1 MNNPILVRTTRGG
14 VVDNIHRGCYA
25 VVKEGRVIKS
35 AGNIERPIHL
45 RSSAKPLQALV
56 VMAAA
61 AADAF
66 GLNEKEIAVMCGSHS
81 GEPEH
86 VEAVRGILEKAGL
99 DESFLRCGVHP
110 PLHEESRNAL
120 IKAGI
125 PFSEVHNNCSGKHA
139 GMLTYAKHL
148 GAPLDDYLAWEHPIH
163 QNILK
168 TLSLMSEVPAERIK
182 HGIDGCGVPSFA
194 IPVRNQALMMARM
207 TNPEKTDL
215 PENVKAACRRVTAA
229 VHAHPLMIGGHER
242 YCTDIIEKTGKK
254 LLEKAGANGV
264 GLVGVLGR
272 DMGIA
277 VHIDDGQ
284 NGPLAAFT
292 IRLLRFLDVLTDDE
306 VRALD
311 RWANQK
317 VLNARKE
324 VVGHMEV
331 VHKV

>member
-25 VVKEGRVIKS
+25 VVEKGKVTKS
-35 AGNIERPIHL
+35 AGNIERPIYL

-56 VMAAA
+56 VVAAA

-66 GLNEKEIAVMCGSHS
+66 GLNDKEIAVMCGSHS

-86 VEAVRGILEKAGL
+86 VEAVRGILEKVGL
-99 DESFLRCGVHP
+99 DESFLRCGIHP

-125 PFSEVHNNCSGKHA
+125 PFSEVHNTCSGKHA
-139 GMLTYAKHL
+139 GMLTLARHL
-148 GAPLDDYLAWEHPIH
+148 GRSLENYPDWEHTV
-163 QNILK
+163 QRK
-168 TLSLMSEVPAERIK
+168 MVEMLSLMSEVPAEQIK
-182 HGIDGCGVPSFA
+182 HGLDGCGVPSFA
-194 IPVRNQALMMARM
+194 IPVRNQALMAAHM

-229 VHAHPLMIGGHER
+229 VHAHPLMIGGHET
-242 YCTDIIEKTGKK
+242 YCTDIIRETGKK

-264 GLVGVLGR
+264 GLVGVLGH

-292 IRLLRFLDVLTDDE
+292 IHLLRFLDVLTDDE

-311 RWANQK
+311 KWANQK

-324 VVGHMEV
+324 VVGYVEV
-331 VHKV
+331 VHEI